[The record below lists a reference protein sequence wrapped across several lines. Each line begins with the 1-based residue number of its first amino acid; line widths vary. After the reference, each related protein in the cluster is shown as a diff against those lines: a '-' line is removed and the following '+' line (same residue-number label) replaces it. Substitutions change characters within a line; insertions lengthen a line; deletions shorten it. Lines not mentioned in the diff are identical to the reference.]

1 MCENCAKCTNKC
13 PEKQAKVEAEFERM
27 LLSGQ
32 SQMAMSEMVIE
43 LKKGRT
49 IVNLTPATD
58 SPIEVFT
65 LFHFDGKIVPVMMG
79 FSAEGEFTF
88 VTAIGVNQQSGFIV
102 NKDPET
108 APVFEAE
115 TKKVADAILA
125 QMETDEEYIAQ
136 FRELIASGNIL
147 VVEV

>member
-27 LLSGQ
+27 MLSEQ
-32 SQMAMSEMVIE
+32 CQMEMSEMVIE
-43 LKKGRT
+43 LKKGRM
-49 IVNLTPATD
+49 IVNLTPSTD
-58 SPIEVFT
+58 SPIEVFA
-65 LFHFDGKIVPVMMG
+65 LSHFDGKIVPVMMG
-79 FSAEGEFTF
+79 FSDGGELAF
-88 VTAIGVNQQSGFIV
+88 VTAIGVNQQSELIL

-108 APVFEAE
+108 APLFEAE
-115 TKKVADAILA
+115 TKKVVDAILA